1 MALNFGFDSIT
12 VWSKNKTR
20 RSLIFVRNK
29 VNILTGESQT
39 GKSALLS
46 IIDYCFLASKHNIPQ
61 SVINETVDWYGLTF
75 FVNDKTFSIARRSP
89 KNNEVSKD
97 YFFSSTGEAPIV
109 PVVNI
114 SEGDLRSI
122 LETEFSISEK
132 TVIPFG
138 GKTIKAGSKFSFR
151 YFFLFNTISE
161 DIITNSKVFF
171 DKQTENRYREALP
184 RIFDIAL
191 GIDDIANID
200 AREKAEQLKIKI
212 AKLESKK
219 TYLDT
224 GRNLFQSEINEVVRE
239 AAGFGLSI
247 EIPKDAT
254 IETTSKYFEGI
265 RDSIAFSENEER
277 EKLKGE
283 LFALDRKIR
292 NISEFTSEFRAY
304 KETLKVSEDSLRPL
318 DQLLKQS
325 PRLVKTSIFDELVMK
340 IREDLNTIKNAISE
354 KHPVES
360 RLDEHIEPL
369 KKERLRIK
377 ERLSTIAFEEKAP
390 LGERDKLLFIGE
402 TIGKLRA
409 YNKVPTLATSSSET
423 TESLLDELEK
433 LQVRDVSETRDTVVS
448 LINEAARDL
457 LKETGHALANYA
469 TFQADFNYTE
479 KRLRLRRPRS
489 TDIENIGSS
498 SNHMFLHLLH
508 FLALHEVALAQNSA
522 FIPSFLI
529 IDQPSRPY
537 YADKK
542 TDQKEIS
549 NSDGEKVDIAFK
561 LLNNFVRR
569 ACNEY
574 RSQFQMIVFEHVP
587 KDAFENMDYVHIL
600 PEFIDGEA
608 LIPKAWYE
616 KGFNS

>member
-1 MALNFGFDSIT
+1 VALNFGFDSIT
-12 VWSKNKTR
+12 VWSKNEA
-20 RSLIFVRNK
+20 RSSLNFVRNK

-46 IIDYCFLASKHNIPQ
+46 IIDYCFLASRHNIPQ
-61 SVINETVDWYGLTF
+61 SVINENVGWYGLAF
-75 FVNDKTFSIARRSP
+75 FVNDKTYCIARRSP
-89 KNNEVSKD
+89 ENNEVSKD
-97 YFFSSTGEAPIV
+97 YYFSSTGDTPNIPI
-109 PVVNI
+109 VNI

-132 TVIPFG
+132 TVVPFG

-184 RIFDIAL
+184 RIFDISL

-200 AREKAEQLKIKI
+200 AREKAEHLKTKI
-212 AKLESKK
+212 AKLENKK
-219 TYLDT
+219 AHLDT
-224 GRNLFQSEINEVVRE
+224 GGSLFQSELNEVVRE

-247 EIPKDAT
+247 EIPSDAT
-254 IETTSKYFEGI
+254 IVSTSRYFEGI
-265 RDSIAFSENEER
+265 RDTIGFSENEER
-277 EKLKGE
+277 ERLKSD
-283 LFALDRKIR
+283 LFYLDKKIR
-292 NISEFTSEFRAY
+292 NITEFTSEFRAY

-325 PRLVKTSIFDELVMK
+325 SRLAKTAIFDELVERL
-340 IREDLNTIKNAISE
+340 REDLITIKKAIGE

-360 RLDEHIEPL
+360 RLDEHIAPL
-369 KKERLRIK
+369 KKERERIK
-377 ERLSTIAFEEKAP
+377 ERLSAISIEEKPP
-390 LGERDKLLFIGE
+390 LNERDKLLFIGE

-409 YNKVPTLATSSSET
+409 YSKVPTFAVNNGETS
-423 TESLLDELEK
+423 ESLLDELEG
-433 LQVRDVSETRDTVVS
+433 LQVRDVSEARDTVVS
-448 LINEAARDL
+448 LINETARDL

-469 TFQADFNYTE
+469 NYQADFNYTE

-489 TDIENIGSS
+489 ADIEHIGSS

-508 FLALHEVALAQNSA
+508 FLALHEVALAQKSV

-542 TDQKEIS
+542 TGQKEIS
-549 NSDGEKVDIAFK
+549 NSDSEKVQIAFN

-569 ACNEY
+569 ACKDY
-574 RSQFQMIVFEHVP
+574 SSQFQMIVFEHVP
-587 KDAFENMDYVHIL
+587 KDAFENMDYVHVL
-600 PEFIDGEA
+600 PEFVDGEA

-616 KGFNS
+616 